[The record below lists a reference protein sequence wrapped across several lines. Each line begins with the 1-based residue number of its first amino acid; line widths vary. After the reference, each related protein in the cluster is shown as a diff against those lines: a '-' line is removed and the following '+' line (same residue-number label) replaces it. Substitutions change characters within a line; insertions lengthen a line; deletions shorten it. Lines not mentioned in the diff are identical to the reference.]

1 MANDFNTGVIEEFR
15 ANDGKVGGMFEGSPM
30 VLVNTIGAK
39 SGDVRTIPLVY
50 YREGD
55 AIYLI
60 ASAGGSTKHPAW
72 FFNLKANPEVTI
84 ELGADTLPVT
94 ITELGLDERNDIWP
108 RLTAL
113 MPQFGEYEKT
123 TDGRVIPLLM
133 VSPQ

>member
-1 MANDFNTGVIEEFR
+1 MANNFNTGVIEEFR
-15 ANDGKVGGMFEGSPM
+15 ANDGKVGGMFEGRPM

-108 RLTAL
+108 RLIAL

-123 TDGRVIPLLM
+123 TGGRVIPLLV
-133 VSPQ
+133 VSPR